1 MTVRAKFLF
10 DADFSGRASAVEP
23 TITIAAHQAAAAEA
37 EQRGFRSGIAS
48 AEAQAK
54 AEAERRS
61 AEALE
66 HIATALERLARSLK
80 SVEDRLE
87 AEAVDVAVA
96 VAKKLA
102 PELIAHEPFAEIA
115 ALATRC
121 FGELIAAPHVVVRV
135 NDALYAGVRGR
146 LEDIARACG
155 YEGRLVVLGEPEIT
169 AGDCRIEWADGG
181 LTRDRSAT
189 EALIAQAVDGYVAV
203 RRGAQTQ
210 NASSNVESLGGLS
223 NVR

>member
-1 MTVRAKFLF
+1 MGATAKFLF
-10 DADFSGRASAVEP
+10 DLDFGPNAKPAEETVSLGAL
-23 TITIAAHQAAAAEA
+23 QAAIAEA

-66 HIATALERLARSLK
+66 HIATALERLAGSLK

-102 PELIAHEPFAEIA
+102 PELI
-115 ALATRC
+115 
-121 FGELIAAPHVVVRV
+121 
-135 NDALYAGVRGR
+135 
-146 LEDIARACG
+146 
-155 YEGRLVVLGEPEIT
+155 
-169 AGDCRIEWADGG
+169 
-181 LTRDRSAT
+181 
-189 EALIAQAVDGYVAV
+189 
-203 RRGAQTQ
+203 
-210 NASSNVESLGGLS
+210 
-223 NVR
+223 

>member
-1 MTVRAKFLF
+1 MTARAKFLF

-23 TITIAAHQAAAAEA
+23 TITVAAHQAAAAEA
-37 EQRGFRSGIAS
+37 EQRGFRSGVAS
-48 AEAQAK
+48 AEAQA
-54 AEAERRS
+54 EHRS
-61 AEALE
+61 AVALE
-66 HIATALERLARSLK
+66 HIATALERLAGSLK

-135 NDALYAGVRGR
+135 NDALYAGVRSR
-146 LEDIARACG
+146 LEDIARARG
-155 YEGRLVVLGEPEIT
+155 YEGRLVVLGEPEIA

-189 EALIAQAVDGYVAV
+189 EAVIAQAVDGYVAV
-203 RRGAQTQ
+203 RRGEQTPTRVPT
-210 NASSNVESLGGLS
+210 SSPMEA
-223 NVR
+223 